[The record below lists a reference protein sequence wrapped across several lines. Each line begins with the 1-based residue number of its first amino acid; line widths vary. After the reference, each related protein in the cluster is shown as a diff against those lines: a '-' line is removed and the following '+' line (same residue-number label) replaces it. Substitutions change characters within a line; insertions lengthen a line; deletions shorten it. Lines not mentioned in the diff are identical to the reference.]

1 MQFEGRAFAVPAGWH
16 PPCLVSDV
24 EVHVTAE
31 ETEEDRAER
40 AGKGARAGR
49 AGARAGARTGV
60 ARSGADA
67 AGADAAGADAAGA
80 DAAGA
85 DGAAADVNPAAEK
98 SLDVY
103 LPAPVVRDE
112 HSEDWLTRLVEQ
124 QTAKIPSSW
133 FLLAAMGTLAAS
145 LALEISGNERMSR
158 FVGMWT
164 PTLLITGVY
173 NKLVK
178 ELAPRPRA

>member
-49 AGARAGARTGV
+49 AGGRAGARTGV
-60 ARSGADA
+60 AKLGADA
-67 AGADAAGADAAGA
+67 AGADAASADAAG
-80 DAAGA
+80 
-85 DGAAADVNPAAEK
+85 ADVNPAAEK